1 MSAVLIRIFQV
12 ILALSVLIA
21 FHELGHYTFA
31 RIFGIRVDK
40 FFLFFDIGGHKL
52 LSTKEGWFSRLF
64 PSLKKSE
71 TEYGIGWL
79 PLGGYCK
86 INGMIDESM
95 DSSFTEHEPRPWEFR
110 SKPAWQR
117 LLVMLGGVLFNFI
130 FAILMFVLIL
140 GIWGQSYLSNDEN
153 AIYTTEGELAYDMG
167 FRTGDR
173 ILSLDDYVP
182 ENFGMLQ
189 ADIARR
195 SVHKATVLRGAD
207 TLEIYIDQARIPE
220 ILNTPGMFQV
230 AVPFVVDTIPPSS
243 PNYGAGILRGDRI
256 VEVDG
261 QHIDYVQD
269 SRLVLGSRAST
280 SVPAKIVRGGDTL
293 ATTIAVDSTG
303 KALIYAHVPGLEV
316 RRYSPISAIPAGIKM
331 TGSMM
336 KGYLQDLKMV
346 ATPSTGAYKSVGSFV
361 AIGEAFPAMWDWNT
375 FLYMLAVL
383 SVMLGIMNLIPIPGL
398 DGGHVAFTLYEMA
411 TRRKPSVA
419 FLEGAQIVGL
429 FLVMMLMFLAFG
441 NDIGRLI
448 R

>member
-207 TLEIYIDQARIPE
+207 TVEIYIDQARIPE

-303 KALIYAHVPGLEV
+303 KALIYAHGSPPLFSDQRDSRGNQDDWVNDEGISPGPQDGRYAFYRGLQVGGQFRGDRGGVPG
-316 RRYSPISAIPAGIKM
+316 
-331 TGSMM
+331 
-336 KGYLQDLKMV
+336 
-346 ATPSTGAYKSVGSFV
+346 
-361 AIGEAFPAMWDWNT
+361 
-375 FLYMLAVL
+375 
-383 SVMLGIMNLIPIPGL
+383 
-398 DGGHVAFTLYEMA
+398 H
-411 TRRKPSVA
+411 
-419 FLEGAQIVGL
+419 VGL
-429 FLVMMLMFLAFG
+429 EHVPLHACSAVCHAR
-441 NDIGRLI
+441 NHESHPDSRA
-448 R
+448 